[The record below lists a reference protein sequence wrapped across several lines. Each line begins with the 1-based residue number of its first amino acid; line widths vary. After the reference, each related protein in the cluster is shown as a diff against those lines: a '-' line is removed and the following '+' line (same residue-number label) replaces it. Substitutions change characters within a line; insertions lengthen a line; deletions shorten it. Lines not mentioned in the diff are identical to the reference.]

1 MSNNLI
7 AISNAINDSGPKPQL
22 QAPPPQPAPPKIT
35 AAKKKEEVRQEEKV
49 EQKSRETER
58 SELYSKIT
66 HYFHSKHLA
75 KFIPDDIKPPKS
87 TDSLESLQAIDKTI
101 KGFMH
106 RASKEIFV
114 QRALESFINFGET
127 GLVEILKL
135 EHWRGI
141 SDEILRDPDV
151 LQPELEELA
160 IELSDNYVPGPKIR
174 LAVKIANIAQEFL
187 KHGPKNKPS
196 SSSSHYEA

>member
-1 MSNNLI
+1 MSNNLL
-7 AISNAINDSGPKPQL
+7 AISHAINDSGPKPQL
-22 QAPPPQPAPPKIT
+22 QAPPQPAPPKIT

-58 SELYSKIT
+58 SELFGKIT
-66 HYFHSKHLA
+66 HYHHSKHLA
-75 KFIPDDIKPPKS
+75 KFIPDDLKPPKA
-87 TDSLESLQAIDKTI
+87 TDSLEVLQAHDKAL
-101 KGFMH
+101 KGFLH

-114 QRALESFINFGET
+114 QRGLEAIINFGET

-141 SDEILRDPDV
+141 SDEILSDPDV

-160 IELSDNYVPGPKIR
+160 IELSDSYVPGPKIR

-187 KHGPKNKPS
+187 KHGPKAKRPS